1 MSVEA
6 VQEHLN
12 WSAEATERCAV
23 LSSEAGRAS
32 HMRQLFHAALPGQP
46 PNGCLLHQMN
56 GLLMSGLAA
65 ASEACSR
72 ASDMPYGLATAGT
85 ATRAAIAKA
94 AAAVWWLAYPL
105 PPVV

>member
-23 LSSEAGRAS
+23 LSSEAGRSS
-32 HMRQLFHAALPGQP
+32 HMRQLFHAAPPGQP
-46 PNGCLLHQMN
+46 PNGCLLHQMH
-56 GLLMSGLAA
+56 GLLMTGLAA

-94 AAAVWWLAYPL
+94 AAVVWWLAYPL
-105 PPVV
+105 PAVM